1 MFYESH
7 VITEFK
13 EKAKLLNFFFS
24 KKCPLI
30 PYNSSLPRDVN
41 YITNKRLDL
50 EPKILQ
56 KSIQNLDSNKAHGYD
71 NVIISI
77 LKMC

>member
-1 MFYESH
+1 MFCESH
-7 VITEFK
+7 VRTGFK

-30 PYNSSLPRDVN
+30 PNNSSLPRDVN

-50 EPKILQ
+50 ESKILQ
-56 KSIQNLDSNKAHGYD
+56 KIKTAKQNKAHGHD